1 MLPTARHVAHPVTA
15 LTIKERQEKPTCKR
29 GSAYLQVKS
38 ELRREIVKDV
48 TRKTVRQ
55 VVEGVWKLQ
64 ASQQQQ
70 AEAGTDRSSLQESKP
85 KWRKFLWSVPQFSAV
100 PLKVE
105 YVFWGRANPC

>member
-1 MLPTARHVAHPVTA
+1 M
-15 LTIKERQEKPTCKR
+15 
-29 GSAYLQVKS
+29 KS

-70 AEAGTDRSSLQESKP
+70 AEAGTDHSSLQESKP
-85 KWRKFLWSVPQFSAV
+85 KWRKFWWSAPRSSAFPV
-100 PLKVE
+100 KVE
-105 YVFWGRANPC
+105 FVLRGEPIHATHF